1 MANLSTR
8 QAYLAKQAG
17 LQPAPLIEYEVI
29 DPYHKPD
36 LNGELAGGKVYK
48 RAGKQYV
55 ELTAQQAR
63 FYLDSGSIKPVAD
76 EQPKP

>member
-8 QAYLAKQAG
+8 QQYLAKQAG
-17 LQPAPLIEYEVI
+17 QQPAPLVEFEVI

-48 RAGKQYV
+48 RQGKQYV
-55 ELTAQQAR
+55 MLTEDQAR
-63 FYLDSGSIKPVAD
+63 FYLDGGSIQPVA
-76 EQPKP
+76 PKQ